1 MHLGFFRPDS
11 KLYLSGIEICEAI
24 HEEVAPAC
32 SKLYLSGIEISEIRE
47 ATIMEVTDSKLYL
60 SGIEILTSLPLMT
73 CLSISKLY
81 LSGIEMKEAERDLF
95 NKQLQ
100 IVP

>member
-1 MHLGFFRPDS
+1 MLLP
-11 KLYLSGIEICEAI
+11 C
-24 HEEVAPAC
+24 P

-81 LSGIEMKEAERDLF
+81 LSGIEIGFR
-95 NKQLQ
+95 
-100 IVP
+100 